1 VDTLVRCRPSDARL
15 GGVASSYDVAI
26 VTGGSCG
33 AGRELAAR
41 LAGRGYA
48 VVVVYLHHQ
57 AEAEATVEE
66 IVGADGAA
74 LAVRADV
81 ADALDVERLF
91 VETTAAFG
99 HVDVVVHTAVRGA
112 AVVNRQAAR
121 RLRHGGAILTVSG
134 ADAIT
139 PALADELSARGIT
152 VNGYAPGI
160 EPPGTVHDVDELV
173 VLLDRWRRP

>member
-1 VDTLVRCRPSDARL
+1 M
-15 GGVASSYDVAI
+15 ASSYDVAI

-41 LAGRGYA
+41 LASRGYA

-121 RLRHGGAILTVSG
+121 RLRQGGAILTVSG
-134 ADAIT
+134 AEAIT
-139 PALADELSARGIT
+139 PALADELSERGIT
-152 VNGYAPGI
+152 VNGGVPGI
-160 EPPGTVHDVDELV
+160 EPPGTAHDVEELV
-173 VLLDRWRRP
+173 ALLDRWRRP

>member
-1 VDTLVRCRPSDARL
+1 M
-15 GGVASSYDVAI
+15 ASSYDVAI

-41 LAGRGYA
+41 LASRGYA

-57 AEAEATVEE
+57 AEAEATVEA

-91 VETTAAFG
+91 AETSAAFG

-121 RLRHGGAILTVSG
+121 RLRQGGAILTVSG
-134 ADAIT
+134 ADAIP

-160 EPPGTVHDVDELV
+160 EPPGTVHDVEELV
-173 VLLDRWRRP
+173 ALLDRWRRP

>member
-1 VDTLVRCRPSDARL
+1 
-15 GGVASSYDVAI
+15 VASSYDVAI

-57 AEAEATVEE
+57 AEAEATVEA
-66 IVGADGAA
+66 IVGAGGAA

-91 VETTAAFG
+91 VETAAAFG

-121 RLRHGGAILTVSG
+121 RLRRGGAILTVSG
-134 ADAIT
+134 ADAI
-139 PALADELSARGIT
+139 PAALADELSARGIT

-160 EPPGTVHDVDELV
+160 EAPGTVHDVEELV
-173 VLLDRWRRP
+173 ALLDGWRRP